1 MRVDFFMRVRAVMSE
16 NEDEQVEKGWKG
28 GRDAWLWVDLRRQD
42 CINEGLSKN
51 WGICKLYVNF

>member
-1 MRVDFFMRVRAVMSE
+1 MRVRAVMRE

-28 GRDAWLWVDLRRQD
+28 GRDAWLWVDFRRQD

-51 WGICKLYVNF
+51 FGICKLYVNF